1 MQLCDW
7 QVSVTAIPDLVR
19 LTSGKGLFTTRGLV
33 AFLPSGKT
41 LLLVLHVLHIMNF
54 KIGLESSDK
63 LTICQASAEI
73 QIGLTACDVLEDN
86 TEAGE
91 RLL

>member
-1 MQLCDW
+1 M
-7 QVSVTAIPDLVR
+7 
-19 LTSGKGLFTTRGLV
+19 FTTRGLV
-33 AFLPSGKT
+33 ALLPSDET
-41 LLLVLHVLHIMNF
+41 LLVLHVLHTMNF
-54 KIGLESSDK
+54 KTGFESSDK
-63 LTICQASAEI
+63 LTICQTSVET